1 MKKRFGSFSSSANP
15 DRLSLSIQGVGMAI
29 IPFVIIAG
37 RFFGFSF
44 LETDLSE
51 LVQSIS
57 LAASAVMIAYGLI
70 RKFIVSL
77 SVKQ

>member
-1 MKKRFGSFSSSANP
+1 
-15 DRLSLSIQGVGMAI
+15 MAI